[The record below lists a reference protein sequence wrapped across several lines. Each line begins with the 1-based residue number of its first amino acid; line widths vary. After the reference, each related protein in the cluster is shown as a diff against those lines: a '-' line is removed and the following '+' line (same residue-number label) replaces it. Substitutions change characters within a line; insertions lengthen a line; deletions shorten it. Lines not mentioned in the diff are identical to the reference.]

1 MPEDNEKHRPMT
13 KRELKKLIS
22 AKLRDPGT
30 STTDFVKMLPTIK
43 KLSPEWTRLRR
54 RVEKGSDVNDM
65 VLQMERGERLKRA
78 KVANISERI
87 KRNV

>member
-1 MPEDNEKHRPMT
+1 MT

-30 STTDFVKMLPTIK
+30 STKDFVKMLPTIK